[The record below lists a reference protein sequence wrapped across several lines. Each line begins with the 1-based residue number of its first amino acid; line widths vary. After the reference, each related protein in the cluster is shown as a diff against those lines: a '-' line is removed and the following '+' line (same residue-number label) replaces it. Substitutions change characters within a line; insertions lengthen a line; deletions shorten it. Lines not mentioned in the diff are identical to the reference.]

1 MPLDQPRAVID
12 SPRMGTLT
20 DVPEDQ
26 PLTPSARSPYF
37 HHAVTG
43 SATTFKPAA
52 STTSLSSSGPG
63 GSTPARTPSSA
74 SQRTPSGLTARS
86 GQPRSA
92 SGDASSGMAT
102 PRNQRSSSP
111 ATVKE
116 KDGDKDG
123 GDKDEKRERRERGS
137 ERAERKGGKN
147 QPPLTYRPRNT
158 PHLPHAKDVELA
170 PATLMHWSR
179 APVYGM
185 MPLHGMRAHS
195 VTLID
200 SIAWLFG
207 GCDEK
212 GCWKDVFCFNSGE
225 LFVLSEC
232 GHLCSRRGRN
242 MPRMTGRVEIHG
254 AWHDGHSP
262 GLGGFPVRLTHYVR
276 TCSNRPSRGYG
287 SPHSVPARASFSLC
301 MRHRNYAVDPP

>member
-1 MPLDQPRAVID
+1 MPMPLDQPRTLID
-12 SPRMGTLT
+12 SPRVGTLT

-52 STTSLSSSGPG
+52 STTSLSSDRAG
-63 GSTPARTPSSA
+63 GSMGPPTRTSSAA

-92 SGDASSGMAT
+92 SGDVPSGMAT
-102 PRNQRSSSP
+102 PRNQRSGSP
-111 ATVKE
+111 ATLKE
-116 KDGDKDG
+116 RDGDRDREG
-123 GDKDEKRERRERGS
+123 KDEKRERRER
-137 ERAERKGGKN
+137 ERDREGGERTDRKGGRAN
-147 QPPLTYRPRNT
+147 QPPPTHRLRNT

-179 APVYGM
+179 APVYGA

-212 GCWKDVFCFNSGE
+212 GCWKDVFCFNTGVFFRSH
-225 LFVLSEC
+225 LEC
-232 GHLCSRRGRN
+232 GHPCFRDRIITRCLMESCEALS
-242 MPRMTGRVEIHG
+242 
-254 AWHDGHSP
+254 
-262 GLGGFPVRLTHYVR
+262 VRLSRHWR
-276 TCSNRPSRGYG
+276 TRSRSSTLHGIR
-287 SPHSVPARASFSLC
+287 SSSDKCLC
-301 MRHRNYAVDPP
+301 GQAQCHGHLCGLSIH